1 MLEART
7 EEHHGIA
14 VLCLAGELDM
24 ILKSELA
31 AALNDAVASHTWL
44 VVDLGQVTFIDS
56 SALGLLIDLDARL
69 TLRGGML
76 ALSSMQ
82 PQVRRVFEVS
92 GLFRLLRVF
101 EDADRAALYIKQSD
115 EAQ

>member
-24 ILKSELA
+24 PLKGELA
-31 AALNDAVASHTWL
+31 EALNEAAASQTRL
-44 VVDLGQVTFIDS
+44 VVDLDRVTFIDS

-69 TLRGGML
+69 TSRDGML

-82 PQVRRVFEVS
+82 PQVRRVFEIS

-101 EDADRAALYIKQSD
+101 EDADRAALYLRQSA